1 MSDVGI
7 RVMLQATDP
16 LIEPGG
22 SVTFN
27 EILIDVA
34 LILWIV
40 LALIA
45 IIGSLALLP
54 RLLRGLRG
62 LEESTDEFLKKAIP
76 VLDQSQ
82 QLLDQVGGVAASLVD
97 DVERIDRTVIRATT
111 SVESMLELAED
122 RVSEI
127 NALLEVAVEETE
139 ETFFSTAAI
148 MRALRLGGRGRRKRR
163 SARSER
169 RRLG

>member
-1 MSDVGI
+1 
-7 RVMLQATDP
+7 
-16 LIEPGG
+16 
-22 SVTFN
+22 VTFY
-27 EILIDVA
+27 EILVI
-34 LILWIV
+34 LSLMLWIV
-40 LALIA
+40 LSLVA
-45 IIGSLALLP
+45 IVGGLALLP
-54 RLLRGLRG
+54 RVLKGLRDI
-62 LEESTDEFLKKAIP
+62 EEMSDAFLKRAVP

-82 QLLDQVGGVAASLVD
+82 QLLDQVGVVATSLVD

-111 SVESMLELAED
+111 SVESMVELAED

-148 MRALRLGGRGRRKRR
+148 MRALRLGGRGKRR
-163 SARSER
+163 RRATRGER

>member
-1 MSDVGI
+1 M
-7 RVMLQATDP
+7 
-16 LIEPGG
+16 
-22 SVTFN
+22 TFY
-27 EILIDVA
+27 EILVILS

-40 LALIA
+40 LSVVA
-45 IIGSLALLP
+45 IGSILALLP
-54 RLLRGLRG
+54 RLLKGLRG
-62 LEESTDEFLKKAIP
+62 IEEMSDEFLKKASP

-82 QLLDQVGGVAASLVD
+82 QLLDQVGVVATSLVD

-111 SVESMLELAED
+111 SVESMVELAED

-139 ETFFSTAAI
+139 ETFFSTAAV
-148 MRALRLGGRGRRKRR
+148 MRALRLGGRGIKKRR
-163 SARSER
+163 ATRAER